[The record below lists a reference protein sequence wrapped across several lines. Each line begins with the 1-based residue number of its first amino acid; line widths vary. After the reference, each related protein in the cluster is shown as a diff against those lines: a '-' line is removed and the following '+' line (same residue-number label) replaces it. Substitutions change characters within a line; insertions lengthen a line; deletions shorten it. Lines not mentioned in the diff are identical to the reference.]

1 MYICVVVCRVIIA
14 PARYQEH
21 RFLVMNNTDVDLLEV
36 FRNNYPYTNLPVIS
50 VLRVGCS
57 ACGRIEFHQVGFD
70 LSDKNWFYRFH
81 EYIDSQHRSHIGVYL
96 SRGLSCDHC
105 GAAIPKTDILKN
117 EI

>member
-1 MYICVVVCRVIIA
+1 MEDITANLIEI
-14 PARYQEH
+14 
-21 RFLVMNNTDVDLLEV
+21 FKDK
-36 FRNNYPYTNLPVIS
+36 YPHVAAPVIS
-50 VLRVGCS
+50 S
-57 ACGRIEFHQVGFD
+57 AYVTCRICRRPSFHQVGFD